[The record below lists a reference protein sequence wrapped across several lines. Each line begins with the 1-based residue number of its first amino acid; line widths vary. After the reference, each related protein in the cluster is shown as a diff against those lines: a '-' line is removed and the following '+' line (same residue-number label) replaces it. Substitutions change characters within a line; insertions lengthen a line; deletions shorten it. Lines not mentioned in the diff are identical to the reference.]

1 MAKKLNSMPDFT
13 ARMSRNPHDLSQSTA
28 YTCSTAQINP
38 VYYHMLHA
46 GDKLYFRGSQFTR
59 MNPLMVASLAKIDV
73 HIDYFFVPLSV
84 MFTPSTSMFYQTDD
98 LISSVFD
105 KSLAGNSIKINRF
118 PIVNLDS
125 YLISNRGE
133 WNGGQRMNAFN
144 VSSSSEDS
152 VFFDPRVFDCYGKS
166 VARFLNFFDYSLRP
180 MFEGSGDNPSSTP
193 WFACAYQAVYQNY
206 YRNDDREPKDY
217 MYNLDKF
224 YDINT
229 LSYNDEEGAFNY
241 DVLNRL
247 FTMRYRSAYKDYFL
261 SAKVNPIGSSV
272 SMLNGSDSYKYLG
285 LVQQWLVS
293 NSNNPLYGSENI
305 NGRVVDKI
313 GTPRDFSF
321 NDVTSDSNY
330 PSTFGGVSGG
340 TTEFTAQ
347 GIRILFALDKLIR
360 VTGRAEKN
368 YESQFLAHFGVK
380 IPHDV
385 LHNITHIG
393 HDQSTISP
401 EVILSAADTFNSET
415 GSGTALGAVGGQG
428 QLSFSGKSRS
438 FTAPCHGVFL
448 ALTSFVPR
456 FRYAAGVNKLHDLSN
471 PQLFWQPEFDRK
483 GMQPI
488 FEYEANP
495 ASNMDSR
502 RIGWQF
508 AYEQFKRKFDRVLG
522 AFTLISQDEYEV
534 ESVNTYFPWV
544 LSRRP
549 FHTPSGKFQ
558 GYEADVYDFTTF
570 LSTPVDL
577 NGIMQVPYST
587 AWSSQFNYSNRHLI
601 WHTDPFINDFHMEMK
616 IVNFMSEFGEP
627 EL

>member
-13 ARMSRNPHDLSQSTA
+13 ARLSRNPHDLSQSTA

-38 VYYHMLHA
+38 IYYHMLHA

-125 YLISNRGE
+125 YLIANRDE

-229 LSYNDEEGAFNY
+229 LSFNGDEGAFNY

-285 LVQQWLVS
+285 QVQQWLIDQGNADNFNGFVS
-293 NSNNPLYGSENI
+293 DRDSYDVPI
-305 NGRVVDKI
+305 NKESVL
-313 GTPRDFSF
+313 
-321 NDVTSDSNY
+321 DSMNY
-330 PSTFGGVSGG
+330 PSTLGAYNGGV
-340 TTEFTAQ
+340 FTAQ

-471 PQLFWQPEFDRK
+471 PQP
-483 GMQPI
+483 
-488 FEYEANP
+488 
-495 ASNMDSR
+495 
-502 RIGWQF
+502 
-508 AYEQFKRKFDRVLG
+508 
-522 AFTLISQDEYEV
+522 
-534 ESVNTYFPWV
+534 
-544 LSRRP
+544 
-549 FHTPSGKFQ
+549 HTRL
-558 GYEADVYDFTTF
+558 A
-570 LSTPVDL
+570 
-577 NGIMQVPYST
+577 I
-587 AWSSQFNYSNRHLI
+587 
-601 WHTDPFINDFHMEMK
+601 
-616 IVNFMSEFGEP
+616 
-627 EL
+627 